1 MERKQKQEQEVKV
14 LKLENEL
21 LKQKIEQLEQFNRE
35 LGTAFTILR
44 EECEDR
50 GIDINGNECNDE

>member
-1 MERKQKQEQEVKV
+1 MEKEQEIKT

-21 LKQKIEQLEQFNRE
+21 LKQKIEQLEQFNKD

-50 GIDINGNECNDE
+50 GIDINGNEGNDE

>member
-1 MERKQKQEQEVKV
+1 MEKEQEIKT

-21 LKQKIEQLEQFNRE
+21 LKHKIEQLEQFNRD
-35 LGTAFTILR
+35 LSTAFTILR

-50 GIDINGNECNDE
+50 GIDINGNEGNDE

>member
-1 MERKQKQEQEVKV
+1 MEKEQEIKT

-21 LKQKIEQLEQFNRE
+21 LKHKIEQLEQFNKD
-35 LGTAFTILR
+35 LSTAFTILR

-50 GIDINGNECNDE
+50 GIDINGNEGNDE

>member
-1 MERKQKQEQEVKV
+1 MVHMEKEQEVKA

-21 LKQKIEQLEQFNRE
+21 LKHKIEQLEQFNRE
-35 LGTAFTILR
+35 LLGTAFTILR

-50 GIDINGNECNDE
+50 GIDINGNEGNDE

>member
-1 MERKQKQEQEVKV
+1 MEKEQEIKT

-21 LKQKIEQLEQFNRE
+21 LKHKIEQLEQFNKD

-50 GIDINGNECNDE
+50 GIDINGNEGNDE